1 MIDRKAFFDAVRKA
15 PFGGPLSQGQVDGMG
30 AILDEWDRRP
40 AFADL
45 RWLAYMLATTF
56 HETARKMAPIHEI
69 GGATYFNSRYGPA
82 TSVGKVLGNTQPGD
96 GNRFHGRGYVQLTGR
111 RNYTLAGQKLGVDLV
126 GNPDLALAPSLAAA
140 IMFLGMSEGWFTGKK
155 LGDYITASRCDYT
168 NARRIINGT
177 DKAATIKG
185 YAVAFEAAL
194 RGAWRADL
202 APVLLPPLPS
212 QPTPVPPPADDDDW
226 VLVDSDHLPVPP
238 QPDNPGRAP
247 DLDTMREPEA
257 GGITGPVLVFV
268 GIVLAIVAAVFVIS
282 RIAG

>member
-1 MIDRKAFFDAVRKA
+1 MIEREAFFNAVRKA
-15 PFGGPLSQGQVDGMG
+15 PFGGPLSQGQVNGMN
-30 AILDEWDRRP
+30 AILDEWERRP
-40 AFADL
+40 AFTDL

-56 HETARKMAPIHEI
+56 HETARKMTPIHEY
-69 GGATYFNSRYGPA
+69 GKASYFEGRYGPG

-111 RNYTLAGQKLGVDLV
+111 RNYTLAGQKLGVNLV
-126 GNPDLALAPSLAAA
+126 ADPDRALELSLAAA

-185 YAVAFEAAL
+185 YTVAFENAL

-202 APVLLPPLPS
+202 GPVLLPEE
-212 QPTPVPPPADDDDW
+212 PVPPPPPPMPPDD
-226 VLVDSDHLPVPP
+226 PVPVPEPP
-238 QPDNPGRAP
+238 QPAPSGFWARLWRA
-247 DLDTMREPEA
+247 LF
-257 GGITGPVLVFV
+257 G
-268 GIVLAIVAAVFVIS
+268 
-282 RIAG
+282 

>member
-1 MIDRKAFFDAVRKA
+1 MIERKAFFDAVRKA
-15 PFGGPLSQGQVDGMG
+15 PFGGPLSQGQVSGMS
-30 AILDEWDRRP
+30 AILDEWERRP
-40 AFADL
+40 AFTDL

-56 HETARKMAPIHEI
+56 HETARKMTPIHEY
-69 GGATYFNSRYGPA
+69 GKASYFEGRYGPG

-111 RNYTLAGQKLGVDLV
+111 RNYTLAGQKLGVNLV
-126 GNPDLALAPSLAAA
+126 ADPDRALELSLAAA

-185 YAVAFEAAL
+185 YTVAFENAL

-202 APVLLPPLPS
+202 APVLLPQAPETVTTPPEPPTNS
-212 QPTPVPPPADDDDW
+212 TPAPAESVTTPTPSGFWARLW
-226 VLVDSDHLPVPP
+226 RWLV
-238 QPDNPGRAP
+238 G
-247 DLDTMREPEA
+247 
-257 GGITGPVLVFV
+257 
-268 GIVLAIVAAVFVIS
+268 
-282 RIAG
+282 